1 MALERRRPLPA
12 GRYWADI
19 FAPRNAFDAWVQMAN
34 SRGAIHGEVSEH
46 FEATDGAPEHDFVI
60 FTTNTDLVWPDA
72 DMGFSPNVAPPN
84 IKSSA
89 DTVQRPPPEPGAIDQ
104 ISEAAAEWNRKVNT
118 AMTAVLV
125 LLVAGAAV
133 AIFRRTA
140 PSKSAPR
147 KSTR

>member
-1 MALERRRPLPA
+1 MTLERRRPLPA

-19 FAPRNAFDAWVQMAN
+19 FAPRNAFDGWVQMAA

-46 FEATDGAPEHDFVI
+46 FEEAAGAPEHDFVI

-72 DMGFSPNVAPPN
+72 DIGFAPNVAPPN
-84 IKSSA
+84 VQSSA
-89 DTVQRPPPEPGAIDQ
+89 DTVQRPPPEPSAIDQ

-118 AMTAVLV
+118 AMTAILV
-125 LLVAGAAV
+125 LLVAGAGL
-133 AIFRRTA
+133 AIFRRA
-140 PSKSAPR
+140 APR